1 MQDASTPITPDE
13 LVRRLLYR
21 DGLMLVI
28 DKPAGLPVHAGP
40 KGGPN
45 LTAAL
50 DALSFGL
57 PKPPALAHRL
67 DRDTSGCLVLG
78 RHRDATAKL
87 GRLFAQSRVEKT
99 YLAVLAGTLPEPE
112 GRVDAPLARRSPD
125 PRSWWMKVSL
135 DGQPALTGWRVL
147 AQADGLTV
155 AELSPQTGR
164 THQLRVH
171 MAHLGCPIVG
181 DAIYGDERARTASPS
196 LHLHAWKVVVPLR
209 QGKPPVAV
217 EAPPPEHMRALLA
230 PACLP

>member
-1 MQDASTPITPDE
+1 MQDAVAITPDE
-13 LVRRLLYR
+13 LVQRLLYR

-57 PKPPALAHRL
+57 PRPPALAHRL

-87 GRLFAQSRVEKT
+87 GRLFAQNRVEKT
-99 YLAVLAGTLPEPE
+99 YLAVLVGTLPEPE
-112 GRVDAPLARRSPD
+112 GRIDAALARRSPD
-125 PRSWWMKVSL
+125 PRSWWMKVSP
-135 DGQPALTGWRVL
+135 DGQPASTGWRVL
-147 AQADGLTV
+147 AHANGLTV
-155 AELSPQTGR
+155 AALSPQTGR

-181 DAIYGDERARTASPS
+181 DAIYGDERARAASPR
-196 LHLHAWKVVVPLR
+196 LHLHAWRIVVPLR

-217 EAPPPEHMRALLA
+217 EAPPPEHMRVLLA
-230 PACLP
+230 PAGL